1 MEINYTAIIGL
12 IAGVCTTASFLP
24 QVVKTIRT
32 KEAKDLSMTMYLV
45 LAAGIFLWIIYG
57 ILIESLPVIS
67 ANAVSFVLAAIILIL
82 KIRYG

>member
-12 IAGVCTTASFLP
+12 IAGICTTASFLP
-24 QVVKTIRT
+24 QVIKTMRT
-32 KEAKDLSMTMYLV
+32 KETKDLSVTMYLV

-67 ANAVSFVLAAIILIL
+67 ANAVSFVLAIIILIL

>member
-1 MEINYTAIIGL
+1 MNYTAIIGL

>member
-12 IAGVCTTASFLP
+12 VAGVCTTASFLP
-24 QVVKTIRT
+24 QVVKTMRT
-32 KEAKDLSMTMYLV
+32 REAKDLSMTMYLV

-67 ANAVSFVLAAIILIL
+67 ANAVSFVLATIILIL